1 MVYNSDMKDLHPII
15 SENLLFL
22 RKSNKLTQSQLAER
36 IGYSDKAVSRWETGD
51 ALPDINV
58 LYDLCDFYGVTLDA
72 LVTKGGVSDQEP
84 VKMRSS
90 IRYGIATGCLAVM
103 FVWLIATIT
112 FIYAQARSGSDSWLA
127 FIWAIPLSCVV
138 VSLVNRKYRNT
149 VVMLISSSLF
159 IWSML
164 TALYLQFLE
173 YNFWLIYIAGI
184 PLQAICI
191 MWFVVRKFK

>member
-1 MVYNSDMKDLHPII
+1 MRDIHPII
-15 SENLLFL
+15 SENLVFL
-22 RKSNKLTQSQLAER
+22 RKSNKMTQSQLAER

-58 LYDLCDFYGVTLDA
+58 LYELCDFYGVTLDA
-72 LVTKGGVSDQEP
+72 LATKGGVSDQSP

-112 FIYAQARSGSDSWLA
+112 FIYIQARSSESFWQA
-127 FIWAIPLSCVV
+127 FIWAIPCSCVV
-138 VSLVNRKYRNT
+138 VELVNRRYRNS
-149 VVMLISSSLF
+149 VVMLAASSLF
-159 IWSML
+159 IWSFL
-164 TALYLQFLE
+164 TALYLQFLT
-173 YNFWLIYIAGI
+173 YNFWLIFIAGI

-191 MWFVVRKFK
+191 MWFVMKKFK

>member
-1 MVYNSDMKDLHPII
+1 MKDLHPTI
-15 SENLLFL
+15 SENLVFL

-36 IGYSDKAVSRWETGD
+36 IGYSDKAVSRWETQD

-58 LYDLCDFYGVTLDA
+58 LYELCDFYGVTLDA
-72 LVTKGGVSDQEP
+72 LVTKGGVSDQSP

-112 FIYAQARSGSDSWLA
+112 FIYIQMRSSESFWQV
-127 FIWAIPLSCVV
+127 FVWAIPCSCLVIL
-138 VSLVNRKYRNT
+138 LVNRKYRNSM
-149 VVMLISSSLF
+149 VLLISTSLF
-159 IWSML
+159 IWSFL
-164 TALYLQFLE
+164 AALYLQFLE
-173 YNFWLIYIAGI
+173 YNFWLMFIAGI

-191 MWFVVRKFK
+191 TWFVVKKFK